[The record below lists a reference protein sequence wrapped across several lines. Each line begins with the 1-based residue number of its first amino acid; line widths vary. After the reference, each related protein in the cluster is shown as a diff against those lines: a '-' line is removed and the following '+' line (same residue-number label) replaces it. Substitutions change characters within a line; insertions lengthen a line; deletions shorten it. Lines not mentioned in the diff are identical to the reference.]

1 MRIDPARVADPGDA
15 RVADFVDL
23 TDMDLRRRVEP
34 ARGVFMAEGHLV
46 IERCVQAQLEILAV
60 LTAERWLDR
69 LSVTLG
75 NVDVPVYVADE
86 AVLHGITGY
95 RIHRGALA
103 TVRRPHQ
110 PSVSE
115 LLELGGDI
123 LVLEDLVDPTN
134 VGLAIRSAV
143 VQGIGAVVLS
153 PGCADPLYRKAVKS
167 SMGTVLKCRWARSHD
182 WDSDLARLAQ
192 SRRMI
197 ALTPS
202 GDTDLVSALDDVAED
217 AVALCFGSEGP
228 GLSDAVIDT
237 AWRACAIPMAQPED
251 SLNVAAAVAV
261 ACFARSRSMTG

>member
-1 MRIDPARVADPGDA
+1 VRIDPVRVVDAADV

-23 TDMDLRRRVEP
+23 TDMHLRQRMEP
-34 ARGVFMAEGHLV
+34 ERGVFMAEGHLV
-46 IERCVQAQLEILAV
+46 IERCVQAHMEILAV

-69 LSVTLG
+69 LAAILE

-86 AVLHGITGY
+86 AILEGITGY
-95 RIHRGALA
+95 RVHRGALA
-103 TVRRPHQ
+103 TVRRPRQ

-115 LLELGGDI
+115 LLEEAGDI

-143 VQGIGAVVLS
+143 VQGIGAVVIS

-167 SMGTVLKCRWARSHD
+167 SMGTVLTCRWARSQD
-182 WDSDLARLAQ
+182 WGPDLARLAR

-197 ALTPS
+197 ALAPS
-202 GDTDLVSALDDVAED
+202 GDTDLMSALDDLAQD

-228 GLSDAVIDT
+228 GLSRAVTDA
-237 AWRACAIPMAQPED
+237 AWRSCAIPMAHPED

-261 ACFARSRSMTG
+261 ACFARSRSMKG